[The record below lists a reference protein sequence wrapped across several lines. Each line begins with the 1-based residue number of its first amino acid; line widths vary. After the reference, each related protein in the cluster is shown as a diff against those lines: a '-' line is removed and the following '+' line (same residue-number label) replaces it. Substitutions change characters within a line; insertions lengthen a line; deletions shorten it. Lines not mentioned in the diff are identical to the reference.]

1 MTSRQTRRW
10 LTAACALLLVS
21 FATWAAGQARSDKGG
36 SAASTQAQLDKAKQK
51 LAQQQ
56 AQTAQ
61 LQDSVAKQET
71 NSRQAS
77 ERLQQ
82 QDKTIAQMQQELQ
95 ALQAKQPAGHR

>member
-1 MTSRQTRRW
+1 MTRMPTKRW

-21 FATWAAGQARSDKGG
+21 STTWAAGQVRPRKGQP
-36 SAASTQAQLDKAKQK
+36 AASTQAQLIQAKQT

-56 AQTAQ
+56 AQAAQ
-61 LQDSVAKQET
+61 LQSTVAKQEA
-71 NSRQAS
+71 NSRQAN

-95 ALQAKQPAGHR
+95 ALQAKQAAGHR